1 VSETEV
7 DGRGRP
13 LGSRAGKGDVYL
25 FLALGLGS
33 ASSYVF
39 HLLMTRIMGPSDYG
53 ALGGLLTVL
62 LVIGV
67 PVAGV
72 QAVVARRIAVH
83 RETHGTYRSEVVRSA
98 LRGALLTGGLLAAA
112 MAVSASWAAGYLRT
126 GSAAPILLLAVLL
139 LPSFITPVGR
149 GALQG
154 LVRFRALGTGILIHG
169 VLRVTLG
176 TLLAVAWGLPGA
188 VLGLLLAEVAGMLL
202 ALAPLRGAGREERPA
217 GAAASKLLPETL
229 GASAALLGLWVLA
242 TIDVALVRHYLPAGH
257 SGRYAAVALV
267 GKAVLFAATAVA
279 MVAYPRFAAG
289 GDVARRALRSAM
301 RAAMGLGALATV
313 TVALFPGLIAATLGD
328 AYGTTGALAPL
339 LGIAGTGF
347 GAAAVV
353 LYHQMARGR
362 VRLFPLWLLIPV
374 EIAAV
379 VSLHATPTTVALIVA
394 VTGWCV
400 AAIVWVQQSKSL
412 TAARQV
418 PKGELWLRH
427 AGGTVLSVITPTY
440 NGEGTLGANL
450 RRLLAALREARLR
463 YEVIVVSDGSTDGT
477 VAAAREYA
485 PEGVRLLH
493 YEKNQG
499 KGHALKTGLA
509 RASGRYVALIDSD
522 GDLDPGDLVRFLTL
536 MELYEADVVV
546 GSKRHPLSEVS
557 YPLSRRTLSWIYQ
570 KLIRLLFRVR
580 VRDTQAGIKL
590 IRRDVLAKVLPLL
603 VEKRFA
609 FDLELLVAARRMGYR
624 RIMEAPIH
632 LSYRFTS
639 TVSRRDMVAMA
650 TDTLRVWYRRFI
662 ARAYDPTPPDGF
674 VLPDPRP
681 KPVLVGAVEGAP
693 GGD

>member
-1 VSETEV
+1 MIQTEV
-7 DGRGRP
+7 DRSGKL
-13 LGSRAGKGDVYL
+13 LGSGAGKGDVYL
-25 FLALGLGS
+25 FLALGIGG

-39 HLLMTRIMGPSDYG
+39 HLLMTRVMGPSDYG
-53 ALGGLLTVL
+53 AFGSLLAVL

-72 QAVVARRIAVH
+72 QAVVARRVAFH

-98 LRGALLTGGLLAAA
+98 LRGALISGGLLAAM
-112 MAVSASWAAGYLRT
+112 MAASASWAAGYLRT
-126 GSAAPILLLAVLL
+126 GSTGSVLLLAVLL
-139 LPSFITPVGR
+139 VPSLITPVAR

-154 LVRFRALGTGILIHG
+154 LVRFRALGTGILIHA

-176 TLLAVAWGLPGA
+176 TLLALVWGLPGA
-188 VLGLLLAEVAGMLL
+188 VLGLVLAEAAGMLM
-202 ALAPLRGAGREERPA
+202 AFAPLRGVGKEERHA
-217 GAAASKLLPETL
+217 GAAASNLLPETL

-242 TIDVALVRHYLPAGH
+242 TIDVALVRHYLPPGH

-279 MVAYPRFAAG
+279 MVAYPRFAASG
-289 GDVARRALRSAM
+289 NVARRALRNALW
-301 RAAMGLGALATV
+301 AAMGLGALATV

-328 AYGTTGALAPL
+328 AYRTTGALAPL

-353 LYHQMARGR
+353 LYRQMAAGR
-362 VRLFPLWLLIPV
+362 VRLLPLWLVIPA

-379 VSLHATPTTVALIVA
+379 VYFHPTPTTVALIVA
-394 VTGWCV
+394 ITGWGV
-400 AAIVWVQQSKSL
+400 AAIVWVQHSQTLFSS
-412 TAARQV
+412 RQV
-418 PKGELWLRH
+418 PKGELWLRES
-427 AGGTVLSVITPTY
+427 GGTILSVITPTY

-450 RRLLAALREARLR
+450 RRLLTALREARLR

-499 KGHALKTGLA
+499 KGHALRTGLA

-557 YPLSRRTLSWIYQ
+557 YPLSRRILSWIYQ

-624 RIMEAPIH
+624 RIMEAPIR
-632 LSYRFTS
+632 LSFRFTS
-639 TVSRRDMVAMA
+639 TVSRRDMMA
-650 TDTLRVWYRRFI
+650 LAADTLRIWYRRYI
-662 ARAYDPTPPDGF
+662 ARAYDPAPPDGF
-674 VLPDPRP
+674 LLPDPGP